1 MDAPTSQS
9 TSIEH
14 PSQPR
19 LRLSNAH
26 DAHANASQAI
36 ATETLLEEARQLL
49 VNLKVDRSRVEA
61 RLAEFGREDPI
72 QVVKG
77 SSALDEAIE
86 RCQLAIER
94 LDQLAGANRNG

>member
-1 MDAPTSQS
+1 MDATTSQPTSL
-9 TSIEH
+9 EH
-14 PSQPR
+14 ATQPR

-26 DAHANASQAI
+26 DTRAIDSPAI

-86 RCQLAIER
+86 KCQLAIER
-94 LDQLAGANRNG
+94 LDELAGANRNG